1 MYIKTGDMNVK
12 DRKNLS
18 SSLFSF
24 IYTYRAIASIQ
35 IQPLNIRLVL
45 NEPIANWK
53 LAGAPESTSS

>member
-1 MYIKTGDMNVK
+1 MNVK
-12 DRKNLS
+12 DRKNVS

-35 IQPLNIRLVL
+35 IQPLNICLVL